1 MRTGTL
7 VRLAAATALM
17 ATLLGTAQPRAQD
30 ASLLVFAAASLKTA
44 LDRITTLWQ
53 AETGGKAVVSYA
65 ASSALAKQI
74 EQGAPAQV
82 FISADLAWMDYLQSK
97 GLIDPDT
104 RANLLSNDIVLIAPR
119 AAGSGGRPAEIGPG
133 FDWSRRLGQ
142 GLGKGRLAIANVDY
156 VPAGRY
162 AKAALEHLGAWNA
175 VKDRLA
181 QAENVRAAL
190 RLVARGE
197 APMGVVYATDAAA
210 EPDVVIIATF
220 PRQSYPP
227 IVYPAALTR
236 RATRADAAR
245 FLAFL
250 QSETARGVF
259 RSQGFAVLDPLR
271 R

>member
-1 MRTGTL
+1 
-7 VRLAAATALM
+7 M

-30 ASLLVFAAASLKTA
+30 VSLLVFAAASLKTA
-44 LDRITTLWQ
+44 LDRITALWQ

-119 AAGSGGRPAEIGPG
+119 AAGSGGGPAEIGPG

-142 GLGKGRLAIANVDY
+142 GRLAIANVDY

-162 AKAALEHLGAWNA
+162 AKAALEHLGAWGA
-175 VKDRLA
+175 VEDRLA

-210 EPDVVIIATF
+210 EPDVVIIGTF

-259 RSQGFAVLDPLR
+259 ISQGFAVLDPLR